1 METETILRAV
11 ENGKLNDAREGID
24 EVLLNKIADAL
35 EEKRQGLGDT
45 LVGVCEDCDEAEEVE
60 EGNEFSKAL
69 RTARKEG
76 KSTFTVDG
84 KEYTVEDYDDDDEEL
99 SEEDTKYQKFFRKAL
114 EKFNVSSPADFKSEE
129 EKKKF
134 FDYVDKNYKA
144 DKEED

>member
-1 METETILRAV
+1 MKTETIVRAI

-24 EVLLNKIADAL
+24 DIMINKIADSL
-35 EEKRQGLGDT
+35 EEKKQSLGDT
-45 LVGVCEDCDEAEEVE
+45 LVGVCEDCDEIE

-84 KEYTVEDYDDDDEEL
+84 KEYTVEDYEDDDEEL